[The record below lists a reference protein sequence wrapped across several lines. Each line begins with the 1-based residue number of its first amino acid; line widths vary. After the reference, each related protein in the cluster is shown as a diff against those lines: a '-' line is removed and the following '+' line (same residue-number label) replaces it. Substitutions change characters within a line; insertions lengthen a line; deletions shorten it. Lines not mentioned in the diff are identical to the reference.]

1 VLALVAGLSAGHKT
15 GLAVVAGVFIVF
27 ALSAA
32 MLIPSR
38 WPDFPTGAGLRP
50 FLAATAALFVGMM
63 LAVYFLA
70 RESESEAK
78 EPPSAAGASKVAVSE
93 VDFKI
98 KLNAAGVKAGE
109 YTFDVKNDG
118 KSVHNLTIE
127 GQGLDRAT
135 ADLQPGESG
144 DLTVDLKPGKYELYC
159 SIDGH
164 KKLGMDAKLTVS

>member
-1 VLALVAGLSAGHKT
+1 VLALVAGLSAGQKV

-78 EPPSAAGASKVAVSE
+78 EPPSAAGASTVAVSE

-98 KLNAAGVKAGE
+98 KLNTAGAKAGE

-118 KSVHNLTIE
+118 
-127 GQGLDRAT
+127 QGLDKAT

-164 KKLGMDAKLTVS
+164 KKLGMDAELTVS